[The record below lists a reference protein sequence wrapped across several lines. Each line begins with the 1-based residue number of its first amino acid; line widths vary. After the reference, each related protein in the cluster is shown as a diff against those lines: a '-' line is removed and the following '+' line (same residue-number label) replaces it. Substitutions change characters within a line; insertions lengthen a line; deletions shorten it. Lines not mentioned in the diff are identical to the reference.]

1 MVNPGGHQKSSDNE
15 NQREKTTCFSG
26 TQNSISLKL
35 IAKAGPEVL
44 PLLATTTYPLAQ
56 ITLAGHKSGSSSG
69 TTRTLCR
76 GNCPR
81 IVETQVTVNVCA
93 RLRSQRHPAGP
104 KTLHEPRKVIDCR
117 GRRER
122 ALRLGRTGDL

>member
-15 NQREKTTCFSG
+15 NQREKMTCFSE

-44 PLLATTTYPLAQ
+44 PLLATTTCRVIPNE
-56 ITLAGHKSGSSSG
+56 TWRHKSGSSSG

-104 KTLHEPRKVIDCR
+104 KTTP
-117 GRRER
+117 
-122 ALRLGRTGDL
+122 